1 MDLADYGKGVRKE
14 LRMFSLD
21 QLRRRQE
28 QRLSLALESWNEA
41 KEHLQ
46 KAMALAAAKEQ
57 EYREVSEDV
66 RRRLDAM
73 ELVSSMARELGEEV
87 ISDRSLNAPENQPR
101 LMPPNNPGKDLTAIE
116 KAVARVAVRSDPLE
130 PPAIEGRVRKSSR
143 PLFTS
148 DMRSELAR
156 LSILQ

>member
-1 MDLADYGKGVRKE
+1 
-14 LRMFSLD
+14 MFSLD

-28 QRLSLALESWNEA
+28 QRLSLALESWNDA
-41 KEHLQ
+41 KEHL
-46 KAMALAAAKEQ
+46 KTALARAAAKEQ

-73 ELVSSMARELGEEV
+73 ELVRTMARELGEEV
-87 ISDRSLNAPENQPR
+87 PSDRSLNAPEDQPK
-101 LMPPNNPGKDLTAIE
+101 LLPPKNTGRELIALE
-116 KAVARVAVRSDPLE
+116 KAVTRGAVRSDPE
-130 PPAIEGRVRKSSR
+130 PPAFEGSVRKSSR

-148 DMRSELAR
+148 DVRANLAR